1 MRFLSRYCVF
11 FGALALG
18 GCAKAEAPLVEEVA
32 APLTGD
38 VTCAET
44 PTRPA
49 IAMNI
54 VWPTAPVA
62 PSGSLR
68 GTIVANFGEPVEGQL
83 VLHAFLPDG
92 RSVVRPLDKVAVT
105 SELAVK
111 IPMDALPART
121 PEAKIRYQV
130 ELDLAPGKSFDGG
143 PVILA
148 ELVAQQD
155 ASGNFVVAAAAPSAP
170 ARAGDLVGSVD
181 EKRVALLNRLGI
193 RGISKGEVW
202 SASKGGF
209 VDWNAFGPIHDEQI
223 APGATVAIHAQDAAA
238 LFPAGTPFRD
248 GASPSLCV
256 QLAYSP
262 NDAQGAPTYSFL
274 QENTPAPFVAVD
286 KVAYAAVRIHE
297 LTYAADGTL
306 KSDVPGSLLGLDK
319 DGCTGAIQFKEY
331 ASYGLE
337 LQPFLYNVR
346 GSNNRVYVE
355 REQTGQRPVLYTTF
369 SVSKRS
375 PTIPITIRFAPWSVD
390 PTTESLFSAF
400 AATARVAQTERLPF
414 ADATYKV
421 RVYEHYDPN
430 ICYPSHSNACTH
442 DGQWIE
448 LMPNLIPGTDSTLV
462 ESSPEW
468 HNGRYRSVVAH
479 EFGHAVQNGLG
490 AALGT
495 LYDATV
501 APTYS
506 QACGCDVVL
515 DATSRSHCLQSSE
528 HIGSAQQEAM
538 GHIFA
543 TEAFQPGNV
552 FHESPKGPELLPP
565 DPTKDY
571 CLFGYYKDFWSPA
584 APGLLKKSQPSQVLC
599 GPNYQWRKN
608 RCGFPKKQGV
618 ELDWLGFYYA
628 IQRDG
633 KLPLATILGGYNAE
647 CGVHN
652 DCGTPQNQTL
662 DRLVEGVTLR
672 TGTSK
677 SGDAVKAAGL
687 NFGLQE
693 P

>member
-1 MRFLSRYCVF
+1 
-11 FGALALG
+11 
-18 GCAKAEAPLVEEVA
+18 
-32 APLTGD
+32 
-38 VTCAET
+38 
-44 PTRPA
+44 
-49 IAMNI
+49 MNI

-92 RSVVRPLDKVAVT
+92 RSVVRALNKVAVT
-105 SELAVK
+105 SELAVT
-111 IPMDALPART
+111 IPMDGLPART
-121 PEAKIRYQV
+121 PEAKIRYQI

-155 ASGNFVVAAAAPSAP
+155 ANGNFVAAAAP
-170 ARAGDLVGSVD
+170 RALPRASELVGSVD

-223 APGATVAIHAQDAAA
+223 VPGATVAIHAQDAEA
-238 LFPAGTPFRD
+238 LFPYETPLRD
-248 GASPSLCV
+248 GAAPGLCV
-256 QLAYSP
+256 QMAYSP
-262 NDAQGAPTYSFL
+262 NDAQGAPAYSFWR
-274 QENTPAPFVAVD
+274 ENAPSPFVAVD
-286 KVAYAAVRIHE
+286 KVAYGIVRLHA
-297 LTYAADGTL
+297 LSYAADGTL
-306 KSDVPGSLLGLDK
+306 KSDVPQPIVALDK
-319 DGCTGAIQFKEY
+319 DGCTPMKLDEY
-331 ASYGLE
+331 TSYGLE
-337 LQPFLYNVR
+337 LQPILYNVR
-346 GSNNRVYVE
+346 GSKNLVFVE

-421 RVYEHYDPN
+421 RVYEHYDSAV
-430 ICYPSHSNACTH
+430 CGSSKSNACTQAGSQTV
-442 DGQWIE
+442 D

-495 LYDATV
+495 DYGATV
-501 APTYS
+501 APLYRR
-506 QACGCDVVL
+506 ACGCDVVL
-515 DATSRSHCLQSSE
+515 DATSRSHCLESSE

-543 TEAFQPGNV
+543 TEAFQPASV
-552 FHESPKGPELLPP
+552 FQESPNGPELLSP
-565 DPTKDY
+565 DATKDA
-571 CLFGYYKDFWSPA
+571 CVFGYYKDFWLPA
-584 APGLLKKSQPSQVLC
+584 AATLSKRSQPSQVRC
-599 GPNYQWRKN
+599 RTNYQWRKK

-647 CGVHN
+647 YGVHN